1 MLLCEKATRTPL
13 PISVCPNHLG
23 NCYISRPDPNP
34 DQLRAWW
41 DTNYNGMFDHTSE
54 LYIDDLLA
62 LNPGIFTKRYNLGF
76 NPKADGLYSRFRLTL
91 DPLDPDVKPFGKY
104 YSKADCNAT
113 DAAAG
118 KCVSHGEVEDYVHVP
133 EPSSLFGI
141 FAISTLGA
149 ASALKRKQK

>member
-1 MLLCEKATRTPL
+1 
-13 PISVCPNHLG
+13 
-23 NCYISRPDPNP
+23 
-34 DQLRAWW
+34 
-41 DTNYNGMFDHTSE
+41 MFDHTSE